1 MAPGLGWALS
11 MRALFA
17 GAKDEPRREAG
28 IFERGPPRRG
38 GKASSASGCDGTE
51 VAAFLDGTIGSRL
64 IQGGLWCLTT
74 RAIAAIVT
82 SRAGRAPATTA
93 IAEVPPAT
101 IGREIRRD
109 ASRATTRM
117 SSLPP
122 PPAADRWVREVL
134 REVPRRR
141 SRRATEKARP
151 SGRVESS
158 GGFASTGAFAF

>member
-1 MAPGLGWALS
+1 MSHA
-11 MRALFA
+11 
-17 GAKDEPRREAG
+17 AKRE
-28 IFERGPPRRG
+28 FCERGPRQRR
-38 GKASSASGCDGTE
+38 KSELSFPAATE
-51 VAAFLDGTIGSRL
+51 RKLQLFLDGTIESRL

-101 IGREIRRD
+101 IGREIPRD

-141 SRRATEKARP
+141 SRRVTEKARP

-158 GGFASTGAFAF
+158 GESASTG